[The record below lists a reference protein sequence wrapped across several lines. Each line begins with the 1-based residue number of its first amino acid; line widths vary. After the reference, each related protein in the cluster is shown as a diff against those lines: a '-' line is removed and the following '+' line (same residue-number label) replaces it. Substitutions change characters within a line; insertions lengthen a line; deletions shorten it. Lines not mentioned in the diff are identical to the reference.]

1 MSLSPLNSAAGR
13 FIDSNGKQFLYF
25 GGTAYLGMPVN
36 ANFLNLVKQG
46 IEKYGISY
54 GASRINNIA
63 LAIYGEAEAEIAL
76 RCHAE
81 DAIVLSSGYLAA
93 QLVVQHYIGS
103 HNVIYAP
110 DTHPA
115 LYICKPY
122 SPNIA
127 YVRWVDE
134 TLENIRKEKHDKWL
148 LITNSVNN
156 LYPERYSFDW
166 LEQLPAEKEFVLL
179 VDDSHGIGL
188 LGNDGE
194 GIYASIP
201 KLPHVKLIV
210 AASMAKALGI
220 DAGVIL
226 GEKNV
231 INELRQSPVY
241 AGSSP
246 PSPALLYAYVHAAGI
261 YRTSLKKLKHN
272 VSFFKNLIKRAKQ
285 IKFSGDI
292 PVFLY
297 DDENAYR
304 VLLERG
310 IIISSFPYP
319 DAHGKPLNRMVINS
333 MHEVEDLEKLAA
345 LLV

>member
-1 MSLSPLNSAAGR
+1 MPLGPLNSAAGR
-13 FIDSNGKQFLYF
+13 FIESNGKQFLYF
-25 GGTAYLGMPVN
+25 GGTAYLGIPVN
-36 ANFLNLVKQG
+36 ASFLNLVKQG
-46 IEKYGISY
+46 IEQYGISY
-54 GASRINNIA
+54 GASRMNNIT
-63 LAIYGEAEAEIAL
+63 LAIYGQAEAEIAQ

-103 HNVIYAP
+103 HRVIYAP

-115 LYICKPY
+115 LYICKPH
-122 SPNIA
+122 SPNIT

-134 TLENIRKEKHDKWL
+134 TLKNIRKEKHNKWL
-148 LITNSVNN
+148 LMTNSVNN

-166 LEQLPAEKEFVLL
+166 LEHLPAEKEIVLM
-179 VDDSHGIGL
+179 VDDSHGIGI
-188 LGNDGE
+188 LGNEGE
-194 GIYASIP
+194 GIYTSIP
-201 KLPHVKLIV
+201 KPPNFKMVV
-210 AASMAKALGI
+210 VASMAKAMGI

-246 PSPALLYAYVHAAGI
+246 PSPALLYAYLQAAGI

-272 VSFFKNLIKRAKQ
+272 VSFFKNLIKPAKH
-285 IKFSGDI
+285 IKFSGDM

-304 VLLERG
+304 TLLEKG

-319 DAHGKPLNRMVINS
+319 DTQGKPLNRIVINS
-333 MHEVEDLEKLAA
+333 MHEVEDLEKLAE